1 MLNFICCTVVAVK
14 FFTMLLMSSNESQAV
29 LGRLFFSPSAAT
41 LWRGTPD
48 PTLWLSGSARRP
60 ARAPAGPQPGQVQL
74 GDVPGSSA
82 LGGAGRVG
90 PGPGSGRARGPGPAS
105 TSGGFDDWP
114 GGAAAGLPEFGTP
127 GSARTVLTRVGHS
140 VAVSVWCWRVCCLD
154 DPAWASRSR
163 PGEECSAS
171 TPSRGS
177 LGALWRRVASA
188 APGSG
193 PFLCSE
199 QCAGLGG
206 ARAVGFTAGRSRWA

>member
-1 MLNFICCTVVAVK
+1 
-14 FFTMLLMSSNESQAV
+14 MS
-29 LGRLFFSPSAAT
+29 
-41 LWRGTPD
+41 
-48 PTLWLSGSARRP
+48 RRP
-60 ARAPAGPQPGQVQL
+60 FLDVFSSALPRPPSGAEPLTPPFGYPGRPAGRPGPQPGPSRARSCWGTCLALRHCEVRA
-74 GDVPGSSA
+74 GSGQA
-82 LGGAGRVG
+82 RAQAG
-90 PGPGSGRARGPGPAS
+90 PGGPGRLALPGVS
-105 TSGGFDDWP
+105 TTGRGA
-114 GGAAAGLPEFGTP
+114 AAAGLPEFGTP
-127 GSARTVLTRVGHS
+127 GSARTVLTHVGHS

-154 DPAWASRSR
+154 DPARASRSR

-199 QCAGLGG
+199 RCAGLGG

>member
-1 MLNFICCTVVAVK
+1 
-14 FFTMLLMSSNESQAV
+14 MS
-29 LGRLFFSPSAAT
+29 
-41 LWRGTPD
+41 
-48 PTLWLSGSARRP
+48 RRP
-60 ARAPAGPQPGQVQL
+60 FLDVFSSALPRPPSGAEPLTPPFGYPGRPAGRPGPQPGPSRARSSWGTCLALRHWEVRA
-74 GDVPGSSA
+74 GSGQA
-82 LGGAGRVG
+82 RAQVG

-140 VAVSVWCWRVCCLD
+140 VAVSVWCWCVCCLD
-154 DPAWASRSR
+154 DPARASRSR

-199 QCAGLGG
+199 RCAGLGG

>member
-1 MLNFICCTVVAVK
+1 
-14 FFTMLLMSSNESQAV
+14 MLLMSSNESQAV

-41 LWRGTPD
+41 LCRGTPD

-60 ARAPAGPQPGQVQL
+60 ARAPAGPQPGPVQL

-90 PGPGSGRARGPGPAS
+90 PGPGPGRARPGPRSGQARAQAGPGGPGRLALPGVP
-105 TSGGFDDWP
+105 TTGR

-154 DPAWASRSR
+154 DPARASRSR

-199 QCAGLGG
+199 RCAGLGG

>member
-1 MLNFICCTVVAVK
+1 
-14 FFTMLLMSSNESQAV
+14 MS
-29 LGRLFFSPSAAT
+29 
-41 LWRGTPD
+41 
-48 PTLWLSGSARRP
+48 RRP
-60 ARAPAGPQPGQVQL
+60 FLVVFSSALPRPPSGAEPLTPPFGYPGRPAGRPGPQPGPSRARSSSGTCLALRHREVRAGSGQVRAQ
-74 GDVPGSSA
+74 
-82 LGGAGRVG
+82 VG

-127 GSARTVLTRVGHS
+127 GSARTILTSGGHS

-154 DPAWASRSR
+154 DPARASRSR

-199 QCAGLGG
+199 RCAGLGG